1 MYIKGAYVMSMNGL
15 SEWIWMSGLE
25 GNDIYCDFYDE
36 FYYSGVGKLKF
47 KISADSNYALY
58 INGVWVESGQYPD
71 YPYYKIYDEFDVS
84 EFCRVGKNSL
94 AVTVWHYGAYNMS
107 YFPGNP
113 AVRYEVLDGERIIAY
128 SKAGTLCRQNV
139 EYQNGLCK
147 GITPQLGFS
156 FHYDATAYDGW
167 MLGALNGFVPA
178 VKVDQELPLSPRPI
192 KKLTVADRVECE
204 TIISENGT
212 HFLYDIGR
220 EEVGYLTLKLTSE
233 TKQKLLIT
241 FGEHIIDG
249 CVRRRISVRDFSVEV
264 TVGAGETVYMNPY
277 RRLGL
282 RYLEVFA
289 ESPIVPEYVSV
300 RPVFYPLNRKKG
312 ILLENELDRRIYD
325 VCVRTLELCMHEHY
339 EDCPWREQ
347 ALYCM
352 DSRNQMLCGY
362 PAFGETEFPRANLKL
377 MSKERREDGLLSI
390 CFPTS
395 NPLAIP
401 SFSLHFFTQV
411 WEYYNESIDREFLI
425 EIYPKLCSVLKTFT
439 DRIDGSGCAP
449 SFVGKQYWNF
459 YEWSDGLAGNLGS
472 ADGECYEAALNLML
486 IIALRNMSKIAEVV
500 GKEDTFKPMIKPL
513 IEAVRNRF
521 YKAEEGI
528 FYNREDDGKKSELVN
543 ALAVLAGAVSYN
555 EACVITDKLADPKTS
570 GLTPATLSMLCF
582 KYDAILVTGNHRDV
596 IIEDIREKYGK
607 MLDEG
612 ATSFWETEDGAAAF
626 GNAGSLCHGWSALP
640 IYYYEIIMNE
650 DPIRK
655 LYK

>member
-1 MYIKGAYVMSMNGL
+1 MSMNEL
-15 SEWIWMSGLE
+15 SKWIWRSGLE
-25 GNDIYCDFYDE
+25 GNDIYCDFYEE
-36 FYYSGVGKLKF
+36 FNYSGEGKLSF
-47 KISADSNYALY
+47 KVSADSNYALY

-71 YPYYKIYDEFDVS
+71 YPYYKIYDEFDITK
-84 EFCRVGKNSL
+84 FCRAGKNSL
-94 AVTVWHYGAYNMS
+94 AVTVWHYGVYNMS
-107 YFPGNP
+107 YFPGKP
-113 AVRYEVLDGERIIAY
+113 ALRYEILSGDSLIAY
-128 SKAGTLCRQNV
+128 SKEGTLCRQSV
-139 EYQNGLCK
+139 EYESGLCK

-167 MLGALNGFVPA
+167 RLGALNGFEPA
-178 VKVDQELPLSPRPI
+178 VKVEEELPLSPRPI

-204 TIISENGT
+204 TLISENGT

-289 ESPIVPEYVSV
+289 ESPIAPEYVSV
-300 RPVFYPLNRKKG
+300 CPVFYPLGRKDGVK
-312 ILLENELDRRIYD
+312 LESELDRRIYET
-325 VCVRTLELCMHEHY
+325 CVRTLELCMHEHY

-362 PAFGETEFPRANLKL
+362 YAFGETEFPRANLKL

-401 SFSLHFFTQV
+401 SFSLHYFSQV
-411 WEYYNESIDREFLI
+411 WEYYCESKDADFLR

-439 DRIDGSGCAP
+439 DRIDESGCAP

-459 YEWSDGLAGNLGS
+459 YEWSEGLSGNLGS
-472 ADGECYEAALNLML
+472 ADGLCYEAAMNLML
-486 IIALRNMSKIAEVV
+486 ISAIRRMSDVSSVIGETDVFGGLTDKLIAGVRSRF
-500 GKEDTFKPMIKPL
+500 FK
-513 IEAVRNRF
+513 AD
-521 YKAEEGI
+521 EGI
-528 FYNREDDGKKSELVN
+528 FYNREDDGRKSELVN
-543 ALAVLAGAVSYN
+543 ALAILAGAVSAD
-555 EACVITDKLADPKTS
+555 EASVIAEKLASPAVS
-570 GLTPATLSMLCF
+570 ALTPATLSMLCF
-582 KYDAILVTGNHRDV
+582 KYDAMIAVDRERYKDV
-596 IIEDIREKYGK
+596 ILGDIRVKYGK

-612 ATSFWETEDGAAAF
+612 ATSFWETEEGASAF
-626 GNAGSLCHGWSALP
+626 ANAGSLCHGWSALP
-640 IYYYEIIMNE
+640 IYYYEI
-650 DPIRK
+650 
-655 LYK
+655 LA

>member
-1 MYIKGAYVMSMNGL
+1 MSMNSL
-15 SEWIWMSGLE
+15 SEWIWRSGLE
-25 GNDIYCDFYDE
+25 GNDIYCDFYEE
-36 FYYSGVGKLKF
+36 FDYSGEEKLTF
-47 KISADSNYALY
+47 KVSADSNYALY

-71 YPYYKIYDEFDVS
+71 YPYYKIYDEFDITK
-84 EFCRVGKNSL
+84 FCRAGKNSL
-94 AVTVWHYGAYNMS
+94 AITVWHYGTYNMS
-107 YFPGNP
+107 YFPGKP
-113 AVRYEVLDGERIIAY
+113 ALRYEILSGDALIAY
-128 SKAGTLCRQNV
+128 SKSGVLCRQSR

-147 GITPQLGFS
+147 NITGQLGFS

-167 MLGALNGFVPA
+167 RLGNLNGFEPA
-178 VKVDQELPLSPRPI
+178 VTVEQDLPLDIRPI

-204 TIISENGT
+204 TVISENGT

-233 TKQKLLIT
+233 KKQKLLIT

-300 RPVFYPLNRKKG
+300 CPVFYPLGRKQGVK
-312 ILLENELDRRIYD
+312 LENELDRRIYD

-362 PAFGETEFPRANLKL
+362 YAFGETEFPRANLKL
-377 MSKERREDGLLSI
+377 MSRERREDGLLSI

-401 SFSLHFFTQV
+401 SFSLHYFTQV
-411 WEYYNESIDREFLI
+411 WEYYRESNDADFLR

-459 YEWSDGLAGNLGS
+459 YEWEDGLSGNLGS
-472 ADGECYEAALNLML
+472 ADGACYEAAMNLML
-486 IIALRNMSKIAEVV
+486 ISALRRMSDISAVIGEA
-500 GKEDTFKPMIKPL
+500 DSFKPLVDTIIAGVRSRFFKPC
-513 IEAVRNRF
+513 
-521 YKAEEGI
+521 EGI
-528 FYNREDDGKKSELVN
+528 FYNREDDGRKSELVN
-543 ALAVLAGAVSYN
+543 ALAILAGAVSED
-555 EACVITDKLADPKTS
+555 EASVIAEKLASPSTS
-570 GLTPATLSMLCF
+570 ALTPSTLSMLCF
-582 KYDAILVTGNHRDV
+582 KYDAMIAVDREKYKDV
-596 IIEDIREKYGK
+596 IIGDIRVKYGK

-640 IYYYEIIMNE
+640 LYYYEI
-650 DPIRK
+650 
-655 LYK
+655 LA